1 MIKNV
6 VCSIAS
12 VISDIIFF
20 QNIFSIIE
28 FVSINKN
35 LHQSS
40 AGIGKRLNTH
50 KLIDII
56 AQNIIRNIN
65 QACRELLIKSTIQI
79 GQLTDS
85 NASFL
90 SSGVSG
96 LNIFL
101 II

>member
-12 VISDIIFF
+12 VISDIAFF
-20 QNIFSIIE
+20 QNIFFIIE
-28 FVSINKN
+28 FVNISKN

-40 AGIGKRLNTH
+40 AGIGKRLKTQR
-50 KLIDII
+50 LIETI
-56 AQNIIRNIN
+56 AQNITKNTN
-65 QACRELLIKSTIQI
+65 QASKELLMKSTIQI

-85 NASFL
+85 IASCL

-96 LNIFL
+96 LKIFL
-101 II
+101 TM